1 VAVCFQQAAPLA
13 HTTSPMTAPCA
24 GTGNAA
30 LQLSSSASQASLLTG
45 FSSRQENG
53 ASLCTQLQH
62 FYACLIDQSGRRH
75 PLPYSVQQRH
85 AAVHRS
91 QFDSVASLVWVLG
104 SSTTI
109 IGAVPLQ
116 HVSCNTLEPP

>member
-24 GTGNAA
+24 GIRQCSIAA
-30 LQLSSSASQASLLTG
+30 VKQCKNIPVDRLFKQAL
-45 FSSRQENG
+45 NG
-53 ASLCTQLQH
+53 ASLCAQLQH
-62 FYACLIDQSGRRH
+62 FYACLIDQSDVDI
-75 PLPYSVQQRH
+75 PCLTVFSN
-85 AAVHRS
+85 ATAVHRS

-109 IGAVPLQ
+109 SGAVPATCQL
-116 HVSCNTLEPP
+116 